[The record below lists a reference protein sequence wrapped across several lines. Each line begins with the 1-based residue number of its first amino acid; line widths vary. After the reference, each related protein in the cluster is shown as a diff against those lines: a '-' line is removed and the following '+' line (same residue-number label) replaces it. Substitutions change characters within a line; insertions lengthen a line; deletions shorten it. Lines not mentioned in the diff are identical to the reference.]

1 VALYFGA
8 CWPAQA
14 GFLYVT
20 HCSEAFVK
28 IFDGNYLFNTPV
40 YAPSPYFAVLT
51 AGFVLLTLAS
61 IFVYWRR
68 NKLASNPVMR
78 RFIRRVATAGMYYG
92 GLGIFFALMRY
103 GGIDYLAP
111 PFWMY
116 LLFLAMIASIAYYVY
131 DYSEN
136 YPVAV
141 HQLEQSKIARKY
153 RPISK
158 QRSGARPVRPRVPA
172 GQRGKRRR

>member
-1 VALYFGA
+1 
-8 CWPAQA
+8 
-14 GFLYVT
+14 
-20 HCSEAFVK
+20 VK
-28 IFDGNYLFNTPV
+28 LTDGNYLFHTPV
-40 YAPSPYFAVLT
+40 YAPSAYFAVLT
-51 AGFVLLTLAS
+51 AGFVVLILAS

-68 NKLASNPVMR
+68 SKLAPNPVMR
-78 RFIRRVATAGMYYG
+78 RFLRRVSTAGMWVG
-92 GLGIFFALMRY
+92 GIGIFFALMRY

-116 LLFLAMIASIAYYVY
+116 LLLLGTVATIAYYVY

-141 HQLEQSKIARKY
+141 HQLQQSQIARKY
-153 RPISK
+153 RPITR
-158 QRSGARPVRPRVPA
+158 QRSGARPVKPPVRA